1 MTKDEMILELS
12 VMTEETDNATLSIYL
27 NRAADG
33 ILNRLYPYAKDDEEL
48 SVPRK
53 YHGLQLEI
61 AAFMLNKRGAEGQ
74 NRHSENGI
82 SRSWGSSDI
91 PEELL
96 SRITPY
102 VGVIGE

>member
-1 MTKDEMILELS
+1 MPKDEMILSLGTMVDEK
-12 VMTEETDNATLSIYL
+12 DNNTLSTYL
-27 NRAADG
+27 ARAEDA
-33 ILNRLYPYAKDDEEL
+33 IINRLYPYAKDDEEL

-82 SRSWGSSDI
+82 SRSWGSSDV

>member
-1 MTKDEMILELS
+1 MTKDEMLLS
-12 VMTEETDNATLSIYL
+12 LGTMVDETDNNTLSTYL
-27 NRAADG
+27 ARAEDA
-33 ILNRLYPYAKDDEEL
+33 IINRLYPYAKDDEEL

-61 AAFMLNKRGAEGQ
+61 AAFMINKRGAEGQ
-74 NRHSENGI
+74 KRHSENGI
-82 SRSWGSSDI
+82 SRDWGSSDV